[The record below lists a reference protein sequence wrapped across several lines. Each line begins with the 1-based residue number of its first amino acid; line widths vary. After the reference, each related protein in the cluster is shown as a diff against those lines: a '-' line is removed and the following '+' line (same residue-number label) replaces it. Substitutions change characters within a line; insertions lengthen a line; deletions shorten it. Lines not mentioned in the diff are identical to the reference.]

1 MKRNEHMV
9 VNEIYPDL
17 QSSRRQ
23 YHSTETALL
32 KVMNDVL
39 LKMNLQHVTLMVL
52 LD

>member
-1 MKRNEHMV
+1 MV
-9 VNEIYPDL
+9 VNEIYPNL
-17 QSSRRQ
+17 QSSYRQ